1 MNNFIPSENSLV
13 IIGIQGKSN
22 LQFFFVKTV
31 RVTGE
36 LIFLG
41 GWFLTKQMPR
51 PIDTALT
58 VLTVPGDQSYF
69 LKKPT
74 DQAIRFFKN
83 KLKQLQTPT
92 STPKMNQEIK
102 DLITILS

>member
-22 LQFFFVKTV
+22 LQFFFIKTV

-58 VLTVPGDQSYF
+58 VLTVPGDQGYF
-69 LKKPT
+69 FKKPT

-83 KLKQLQTPT
+83 KLDTIPNHNI
-92 STPKMNQEIK
+92 KMIQEIN
-102 DLITILS
+102 DLLAYFS